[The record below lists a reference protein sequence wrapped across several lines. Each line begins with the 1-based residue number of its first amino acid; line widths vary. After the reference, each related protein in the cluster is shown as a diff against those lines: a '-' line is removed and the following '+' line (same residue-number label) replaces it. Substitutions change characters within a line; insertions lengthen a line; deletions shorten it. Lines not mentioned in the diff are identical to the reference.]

1 MSTRMRSPLAGLFS
15 PRLAIALVKIA
26 LIGTW
31 NGRTFL
37 DDDADLS
44 DIAGFAPVEPLPA
57 APPGRSEDTSPA
69 AHSVA
74 A

>member
-1 MSTRMRSPLAGLFS
+1 MGSPLSG
-15 PRLAIALVKIA
+15 RLAPGLVVALVKIA

-31 NGRTFL
+31 SGRTFL

-44 DIAGFAPVEPLPA
+44 DIADFTPVESLPTA
-57 APPGRSEDTSPA
+57 ALDRSRDPA
-69 AHSVA
+69 EPAPNSVA